1 MKWTKTLILFCILI
15 GLANTDVEAAKKSY
29 AISLNVFKAMEEANL
44 LVEEQQYDQALLSL
58 SKQLDKRNSKYEQA
72 QIHSLM
78 GSTHYRKDDLLKAIE
93 SFKQVLDLS
102 DHMPLSLNIQTL
114 KTLAQLNLVIENYE
128 QAQYFSAQIIEKAG
142 ETIKPADY
150 ALLAQASYKLEDWE
164 GALDAAIKG
173 RKLSLEMQE
182 IPSENLLLLL
192 NAIRFELNQMD
203 EMSRVL
209 EELIKHYP
217 KTSYMLNLASVYG
230 QLERL
235 DKQTVLMESLYEDGR
250 ITSSSLLK
258 NLASLY
264 LSEKAPYKGA
274 VVLEKALKNGQLE
287 TNAANFEMLSQA
299 WRYAAE
305 REKSIAALGQAA
317 SLSVNGDNY
326 LQQAYLY
333 FDMAQWKETE
343 KALLLGFKKGL
354 SEEHKGEA
362 WLLMGMSHFKMKN
375 YKAAVEACEQAKNY
389 EKSRKHSINWIS
401 YISNEQRKVE
411 AMQSIIN

>member
-1 MKWTKTLILFCILI
+1 MV
-15 GLANTDVEAAKKSY
+15 GLPNNEVEAAKKSY

-44 LVEEQQYDQALLSL
+44 LVEEQQYDQALESL
-58 SKQLDKRNSKYEQA
+58 NKQLKKRNSKYEKA

-78 GSTHYRKDDLLKAIE
+78 GSIHYRKDELLKAIE
-93 SFKQVLDLS
+93 SFKQVLDSS

-128 QAQYFSAQIIEKAG
+128 QARYFSAQIIEKAG
-142 ETIKPADY
+142 DTIKPADY

-164 GALDAAIKG
+164 AALEAAMQG

-209 EELIKHYP
+209 EELIKYYP

-250 ITSSSLLK
+250 ITSGSQLK

-264 LSEKAPYKGA
+264 LSEKAPYKSA
-274 VVLEKALKNGQLE
+274 VILEKALENGQLE

-305 REKSIAALGQAA
+305 REKSIVALSQAA
-317 SLSVNGDNY
+317 SLSENGDNY
-326 LQQAYLY
+326 LQQAYLH

-343 KALLLGFKKGL
+343 KALTLGFKKGL

-362 WLLMGMSHFKMKN
+362 WLLMGMSHFKMKH
-375 YKAAVEACEQAKNY
+375 YKAAIEACEQAQNY
-389 EKSRKHSINWIS
+389 EKSKKHSKSWIS
-401 YISNEQRKVE
+401 YIANEQRKVE